1 MATAAAGAATTA
13 GAATA
18 AAADAAADDQE
29 TAAAGSK
36 EDTTI
41 IVTGTRPFPYLQPD
55 FWKAF
60 RTTPAWEFARF
71 AAIAET
77 GKARENRPA
86 PAKERAAGL
95 EREDLESSIAWVKGK
110 GLL

>member
-1 MATAAAGAATTA
+1 MQWTRMGEGNVDIEGWVRKFAALCPGKAMSL
-13 GAATA
+13 
-18 AAADAAADDQE
+18 E
-29 TAAAGSK
+29 
-36 EDTTI
+36 I
-41 IVTGTRPFPYLQPD
+41 IVTGTRPFPYLQAD

-77 GKARENRPA
+77 GRSRENRPA
-86 PAKERAAGL
+86 PAKERAAAL
-95 EREDLESSIAWVKGK
+95 EREDLEVSIAWVKGK